1 LREAAVLGYIGLLK
15 QAPGGT
21 MAATHFDSILQ
32 EQLVSRRER
41 LEKAITASPNRP
53 NLTYLLHEVDEALA
67 RMSQGSYGLC
77 EVCHEPIE
85 RDRLAADPLV
95 RLCLEHLTAPQQ
107 RLLEQDLELA
117 SRIQSALLPRSS
129 VAHGGWRAAFHYQP
143 LSVVSGDYCDLIP
156 AEDGSVYFMVGDV
169 SGKGVAASML
179 MAHLNATMRVLTGL
193 GLHLV
198 EIVERASR
206 LFCESTLSTH
216 FATLVCGRADKN
228 GKVEIC
234 NAGHL
239 PPLMGRGSD
248 VSAIEATGLPLGL
261 FCSEEFSIQKL
272 DLEKTD
278 LLLLYTDGL
287 SEAENSLGEEFG
299 MQRLIE
305 IVQSRHAQTALEIV
319 RSCVSKWSDFRS
331 GIPAMDDLTVMAIE
345 RTE

>member
-1 LREAAVLGYIGLLK
+1 
-15 QAPGGT
+15 
-21 MAATHFDSILQ
+21 MAATHFDSVLH
-32 EQLVSRRER
+32 EQLVSRRQR
-41 LEKAITASPNRP
+41 LEKAITASPDRP
-53 NLTYLLHEVDEALA
+53 NLTHLLHEVDEALA
-67 RMSQGSYGLC
+67 RMNSGSYGLC

-95 RLCLEHLTAPQQ
+95 RLCLDHLTAPQQ

-129 VAHGGWRAAFHYQP
+129 VVHGGWRAAFHYQP
-143 LSVVSGDYCDLIP
+143 LGLVSGDYCDLIP
-156 AEDGSVYFMVGDV
+156 AADGSVYFMVGDV

-193 GLHLV
+193 GLRLV

-206 LFCESTLSTH
+206 LFCESTLSSH
-216 FATLVCGRADKN
+216 FATLVCGRADKS
-228 GKVEIC
+228 GEIEIC

-239 PPLMGRGSD
+239 PPLLAKGSD
-248 VSAIEATGLPLGL
+248 VSAVDATGLPLGL

-272 DLEKTD
+272 RLGKND

-299 MQRLIE
+299 VQRLIE
-305 IVQSRHAQTALEIV
+305 IVQNRHLQTAEEIV
-319 RSCVSKWSDFRS
+319 RSCVSKLSDFRS
-331 GIPAMDDLTVMAIE
+331 SIPARDDLTIMAIE